1 MDSNKEKITLEKI
14 LETKSSSPSKRNRFS
29 VSSMSR
35 NSIKKRKKEEE
46 KEILKTPLEIIKE
59 ILNKDKSQRSKQEI
73 KIVNNLLCEKI
84 DYFKK

>member
-59 ILNKDKSQRSKQEI
+59 ILNKDKSQRYKR
-73 KIVNNLLCEKI
+73 N
-84 DYFKK
+84 Y